1 MENHPTSHLQEG
13 LLQAFTAADYRVSI
27 AGHEL
32 SIRIGRK
39 HPELDRAMGY
49 RAWAIVTACN
59 PGGRLADEDDNQRR
73 QMALE
78 QTIVE
83 RGWPYWPG
91 RNLDPQNEW
100 PEEPSLLIADADVEA
115 LIRLAAHFGQ
125 AAIVTGQ
132 PGGRAELRPCS

>member
-1 MENHPTSHLQEG
+1 MENHPASHLQEG
-13 LLQAFTAADYRVSI
+13 LLQAFIAADYRVSI

-32 SIRIGRK
+32 SLRIGRT
-39 HPELDRAMGY
+39 HPELDRALGH

-73 QMALE
+73 QLALE
-78 QTIVE
+78 KAIGKL
-83 RGWPYWPG
+83 GWPYWRG
-91 RNLDPQNEW
+91 RNLDPQNAW

-115 LIRLAAHFGQ
+115 IMRLAARFGQ

-132 PGGRAELRPCS
+132 PGACAELRPCR